1 MFARN
6 DLQWALNFSTSLL
19 LFNILGQSTNK
30 NTNVKQKSIKSIPY
44 VANVIL
50 LLKIPL
56 KWYFPNDNLQ
66 ILSILIY
73 GHITYILNSNQ
84 IICLFLKKRF
94 EVDLLMIGADSL
106 PGWMA
111 YSLARASLKLE
122 NFDEARRYSLLT
134 LKSSVPLKIL
144 VKAAITLAVSALK
157 IRC

>member
-1 MFARN
+1 MVRRCVIEEVGGFSEEE
-6 DLQWALNFSTSLL
+6 DLVGSEDFDGWIRISMLSFTFERIENV
-19 LFNILGQSTNK
+19 LGFYWDGGGNLSSAEGTL
-30 NTNVKQKSIKSIPY
+30 KS
-44 VANVIL
+44 V
-50 LLKIPL
+50 
-56 KWYFPNDNLQ
+56 
-66 ILSILIY
+66 
-73 GHITYILNSNQ
+73 
-84 IICLFLKKRF
+84 LFLKKRF

-157 IRC
+157 LRR